1 MAGRPPLRQG
11 FPAVGMMPMALQRPH
26 QRKPLGP
33 LPPPIAPAAIPRPP
47 PPSLPPAPTPAPTVP
62 QLTSMDEFSSI
73 TQFLEQPE
81 VLRQLD
87 EQERLLADAPLPV
100 AVKSEE
106 PRASVDPLDALAD
119 VELPDAPPVDGA
131 QADDEPPPPEPEPHL
146 PPPPAPHT
154 PPRAALKSEASLQTP
169 PGQVEPRSP
178 PGAFSPPVGAYP
190 RTSLQ
195 YWGVS
200 AAVAA
205 AYQAEHVGS
214 MYEWQVACLTART
227 RPGVKEP
234 IYGGNLVYSAPT
246 SSGKSLVAELLVLRT
261 VEQRKLTAIIALPF
275 VAMVTEKYH
284 FLSKARRPPRTSR
297 SPPPSPRLSLTA
309 L

>member
-1 MAGRPPLRQG
+1 
-11 FPAVGMMPMALQRPH
+11 
-26 QRKPLGP
+26 
-33 LPPPIAPAAIPRPP
+33 
-47 PPSLPPAPTPAPTVP
+47 
-62 QLTSMDEFSSI
+62 MDDFASI
-73 TQFLEQPE
+73 TQFLEQPD

-87 EQERLLADAPLPV
+87 EQERLLAEAPPPV
-100 AVKSEE
+100 AVKPEE

-119 VELPDAPPVDGA
+119 VELPDAPPVDRA

-146 PPPPAPHT
+146 APPPAPQS
-154 PPRAALKSEASLQTP
+154 PPRVAVKSEAGLQTP
-169 PGQVEPRSP
+169 PGQVESRSP
-178 PGAFSPPVGAYP
+178 PRTFSPPLGVHAP
-190 RTSLQ
+190 TSLQ

-205 AYQAEHVGS
+205 AYRAEHVSS

-284 FLSKARRPPRTSR
+284 FLSKARS
-297 SPPPSPRLSLTA
+297 SPSLTH
-309 L
+309 